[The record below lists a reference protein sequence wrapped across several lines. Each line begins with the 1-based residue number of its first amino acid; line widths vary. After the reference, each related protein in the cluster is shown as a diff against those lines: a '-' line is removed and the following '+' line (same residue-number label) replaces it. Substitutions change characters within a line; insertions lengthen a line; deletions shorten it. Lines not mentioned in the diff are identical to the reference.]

1 MKRLIQVLLLCL
13 SQRKQFQLPGHAA
26 RRGQCRGDAPGPHLL
41 TLDHSTLRTWT
52 SWLLPMELL
61 LTQPRGTV
69 LVA

>member
-1 MKRLIQVLLLCL
+1 MVLTA
-13 SQRKQFQLPGHAA
+13 QDTLPG
-26 RRGQCRGDAPGPHLL
+26 GDSAGVTVPGPCSL

-52 SWLLPMELL
+52 SWLVSRELL